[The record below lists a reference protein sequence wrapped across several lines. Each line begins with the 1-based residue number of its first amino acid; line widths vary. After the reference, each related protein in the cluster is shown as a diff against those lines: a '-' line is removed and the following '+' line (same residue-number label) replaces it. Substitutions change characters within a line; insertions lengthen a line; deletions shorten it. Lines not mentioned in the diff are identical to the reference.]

1 MSFFATDPGRP
12 HKDGGGLPGGTPRP
26 RLQKMKKSLP
36 GPRLTRRFGGPSAA
50 AFGGRGGFRLPGSNV
65 RTVAKID
72 FFSAHTSHAQLQRGL
87 RAQWAHGLHVWHAHL
102 PLSSGSLQCSS
113 CLRAST
119 TLLPRTNCARC
130 PPNDR

>member
-1 MSFFATDPGRP
+1 
-12 HKDGGGLPGGTPRP
+12 
-26 RLQKMKKSLP
+26 MKKSLP

-87 RAQWAHGLHVWHAHL
+87 RAQCVGARLACVARALAAQQWQLAMLFVLAWNEA
-102 PLSSGSLQCSS
+102 PRSLQ
-113 CLRAST
+113 
-119 TLLPRTNCARC
+119 LLPRTNCARC
-130 PPNDR
+130 PPNDAPLIEVPLSIELVSKVDVQCAMQ